1 MFEGDREISL
11 KSLKLPSKN
20 SFRVT
25 EISGLDK
32 NQYLVLEVSDW
43 VAVSADVLKKLGK
56 FKKGI
61 STARPFV
68 CGNWDSYELNK
79 TYSRN
84 Y

>member
-1 MFEGDREISL
+1 M
-11 KSLKLPSKN
+11 
-20 SFRVT
+20 T

-43 VAVSADVLKKLGK
+43 VAVSADVLKKPVK
-56 FKKGI
+56 VKKGI

-68 CGNWDSYELNK
+68 CGNWDSYE